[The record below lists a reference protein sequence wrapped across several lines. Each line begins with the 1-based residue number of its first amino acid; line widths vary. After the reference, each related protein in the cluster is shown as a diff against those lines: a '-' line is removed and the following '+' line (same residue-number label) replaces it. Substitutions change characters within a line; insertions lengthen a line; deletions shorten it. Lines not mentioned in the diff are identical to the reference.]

1 MSVKEKLSAFM
12 KNEAYKPLTLE
23 ELVVALQITDK
34 NEIKRF
40 SKLLEDMEA
49 EGEIVKTRFYRYGVP
64 ERMNLM
70 VGYLQGH
77 SQGYGF
83 VIPEQRGL
91 SDVFVSANNL
101 NGAMHQDKVLTRLF
115 KDGNGKKIEGEII
128 RILKRRNKVLVGT
141 YEASREFGFVIPD
154 DRRISQD
161 IFIPKGFSRRAKNGD
176 KVVVE
181 ITRWPE
187 KRRNPEGKITEVLG
201 HKNIPGID
209 ILSIIKKYELPEEF
223 PPEVIAEVERFPDK
237 ISPKEFEI
245 RKDLRDQL
253 IITIDDEEAKDL
265 DDAVSLEKSEKGY
278 ELSVHIA
285 DVGYYVREDSFL
297 DREALQRGTSVY
309 LVDRV
314 IPMLPPRLS
323 NHLCSLN
330 PKIDRLTLSVIIRMD
345 QKGKVTGHDIF
356 LSIINI
362 TERMTYQNVN
372 KILEENDSKLKERYK
387 EILPMIQNMSELSQ
401 ILNENRKKKGALGFQ
416 FPETSIK
423 LDDQGKPVLIEERK
437 RGTAESI
444 IEEFMITCNEVVAE
458 DFYWRKAPFL
468 YRIHPDPDE
477 EKIAA
482 FRDYITNFG
491 YTLKGNIQKLHPSVL
506 QAILEKVKGKK
517 EERIIHT
524 ILLRSM
530 KLAVYSE
537 IRERHFGLASE
548 YYSHFTSPIRR
559 YPDLV
564 IHRIIREVL
573 ENGQL
578 SNKRVKKLNKNLPFI
593 AEHSS
598 NRERLAAEAE
608 RESNDLKKV
617 EFMEDKIGQEF
628 SAIISSITA
637 FGMFVILENTIEGLV
652 HVSSMVDDYYHF
664 IDKQYCLVGERTKKV
679 YKIGDKVRIK
689 VDKVNRDERNIDFI
703 LVDQV

>member
-1 MSVKEKLSAFM
+1 MSVKEKLLDFM

-23 ELVVALQITDK
+23 ELVTALQITDK
-34 NEIKRF
+34 KEIKRF
-40 SKLLEDMEA
+40 SKLLQDMES
-49 EGEIVKTRFYRYGVP
+49 EGEIVKTRVHRYGVP
-64 ERMNLM
+64 ERMNLV
-70 VGYLQGH
+70 VGCLQGH
-77 SQGYGF
+77 PQGYGF
-83 VIPEQRGL
+83 VIPVEKGFN
-91 SDVFVSANNL
+91 DVFVSANNL
-101 NGAMHQDKVLTRLF
+101 NGAMHQDKVLARLF
-115 KDGNGKKIEGEII
+115 KDGNGKRIEGEII
-128 RILKRRNKVLVGT
+128 RILKRRNKVIVGT
-141 YEASREFGFVIPD
+141 YEASRRFGFVIPD
-154 DRRISQD
+154 DHRISQD
-161 IFIPKGFSRRAKNGD
+161 VFIPKGFSGRSKNGD
-176 KVVVE
+176 KVIVK

-209 ILSIIKKYELPEEF
+209 ILSIIKKYNLSEEF
-223 PPEVIAEVERFPDK
+223 PPEVIAEVEKFSDK
-237 ISPKEFEI
+237 ISAEELEL
-245 RKDLRDQL
+245 RRDLRDQV

-265 DDAVSLEKSEKGY
+265 DDAVSLEKTEKGY

-285 DVGYYVREDSFL
+285 DVGYYVKEGSFL
-297 DREALQRGTSVY
+297 DREAMQRGTSVY
-309 LVDRV
+309 LVDRA

-330 PKIDRLTLSVIIRMD
+330 PKVDRLTLSVIIKID
-345 QKGKVTGHDIF
+345 QKGKVSGHDIF

-362 TERMTYQNVN
+362 AERMTYQNVN
-372 KILEENDSKLKERYK
+372 KMLEENDIRLKEKHK
-387 EILPMIQNMSELSQ
+387 EILPMLENMSELSQ
-401 ILNENRKKKGALGFQ
+401 ILYENRKKRGALGFQ
-416 FPETSIK
+416 FPETRIK
-423 LDDQGKPVLIEERK
+423 LDEQGKPVLVEEK
-437 RGTAESI
+437 VEGTAERI
-444 IEEFMITCNEVVAE
+444 IEEFMITCNEVIAE
-458 DFYWRKAPFL
+458 DFYWRNTPFL

-506 QAILEKVKGKK
+506 QAILEKVKGRK

-537 IRERHFGLASE
+537 VRERHFGLASK

-573 ENGQL
+573 KNGQL
-578 SNKRVKKLNKNLPFI
+578 SNKRIKKLKKNLPYI

-608 RESNDLKKV
+608 RESNELKKV

-628 SAIISSITA
+628 TAIISSIMP

-664 IDKQYCLVGERTKKV
+664 IDKQYCLVGERTKKI
-679 YKIGDKVRIK
+679 YRIGERVRVK
-689 VDKVNRDERNIDFI
+689 VDKVDKDERNIDFVLI
-703 LVDQV
+703 I